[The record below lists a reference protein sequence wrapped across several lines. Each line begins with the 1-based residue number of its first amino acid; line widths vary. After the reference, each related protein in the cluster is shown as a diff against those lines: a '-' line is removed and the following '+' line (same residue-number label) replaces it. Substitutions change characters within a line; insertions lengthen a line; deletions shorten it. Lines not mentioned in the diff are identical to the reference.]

1 MIGLV
6 TGIVLEKNGSVL
18 LLETNGGVAYEIA
31 VTPACAVETTV
42 GASMRL
48 YTHLKVSDS
57 SQELF
62 GFGNTAERDFFKLLL
77 TVSGIGPKSA
87 LNILGL
93 GSIENIQAAIGRGDI
108 AYLTGVQGMGKKTA
122 ERVVVELKTKL
133 KGVPSGVGELPA
145 GAVDVL
151 GDVVDGLVAM
161 GYSNDEARQAAQTLS
176 AVGKTSE
183 QLLRQALQNLS
194 KKQKTG
200 V

>member
-6 TGIVLEKNGSVL
+6 VGSILEKNGSVL
-18 LLETNGGVAYEIA
+18 LVETSGGVAYEVA
-31 VTPACAVETTV
+31 MTPARAAEAVVSSTV
-42 GASMRL
+42 RL
-48 YTHLKVSDS
+48 FTYLKISDS
-57 SQELF
+57 AQELF

-122 ERVVVELKTKL
+122 ERVVVELKSKL
-133 KGVPSGVGELPA
+133 KGVSSAGGELPA

-161 GYSNDEARQAAQTLS
+161 GYSANEARQAAQSLLT
-176 AVGKTSE
+176 VGKTSE
-183 QLLRQALQNLS
+183 QLLREALGGLA
-194 KKQKTG
+194 K
-200 V
+200 